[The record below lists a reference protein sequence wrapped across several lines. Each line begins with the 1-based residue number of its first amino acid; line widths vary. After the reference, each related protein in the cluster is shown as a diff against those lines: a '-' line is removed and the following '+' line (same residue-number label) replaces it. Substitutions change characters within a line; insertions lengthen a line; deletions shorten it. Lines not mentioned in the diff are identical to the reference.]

1 MSDRTEM
8 EIFLLLFFFNTSK
21 SGIGIGD
28 EKGLS
33 FYLFGGLVYR
43 GQGWLVIIRCV
54 NLILQEL

>member
-1 MSDRTEM
+1 M
-8 EIFLLLFFFNTSK
+8 ELFFYFFLNTSK

-33 FYLFGGLVYR
+33 FYLFGGSVYR

-54 NLILQEL
+54 NFILHCEASTHSCD